1 LTVHAPALSLT
12 RRLQIR
18 QSLIWVKQHFVL
30 GRQDYHWRHESIL
43 YGWKDGA
50 RHFFADDLTQD
61 TILFDEAR
69 NPSSLSKEE
78 LLNVVKEYRRR
89 ERSTVWHEDK
99 PMANVL
105 HPTMKPVP
113 LVAKAIRNSSRR
125 GEIVFDGF
133 AGAGST
139 LVAAQQYQRR
149 AYVMELDPRYAA
161 VDLERLADMGLR
173 PTLVQHA

>member
-61 TILFDEAR
+61 TILFD
-69 NPSSLSKEE
+69 
-78 LLNVVKEYRRR
+78 
-89 ERSTVWHEDK
+89 
-99 PMANVL
+99 
-105 HPTMKPVP
+105 
-113 LVAKAIRNSSRR
+113 
-125 GEIVFDGF
+125 
-133 AGAGST
+133 
-139 LVAAQQYQRR
+139 
-149 AYVMELDPRYAA
+149 
-161 VDLERLADMGLR
+161 
-173 PTLVQHA
+173 

>member
-1 LTVHAPALSLT
+1 
-12 RRLQIR
+12 
-18 QSLIWVKQHFVL
+18 
-30 GRQDYHWRHESIL
+30 
-43 YGWKDGA
+43 
-50 RHFFADDLTQD
+50 
-61 TILFDEAR
+61 
-69 NPSSLSKEE
+69 
-78 LLNVVKEYRRR
+78 
-89 ERSTVWHEDK
+89 
-99 PMANVL
+99 MANVL